1 MDSTLDR
8 ESALVAADVFA
19 GGGEMGALM
28 REFDWSRTSLGPVAG
43 WPQSLRTAVSIL
55 LTSRHPMF
63 IFWGSELAKLYNDGY
78 RPILGSTKHP
88 GALGQRGPD
97 VWPEIW
103 DTIGP
108 MVEQVLSSGEATWSD
123 DLLLF
128 MHRNGYLEEVYFTF
142 SYSPIRDETGGVG
155 GMFCACTETTE
166 RVLGERRLRALRDM
180 AARAGEAKTAA
191 EACLIAAETLAYNA
205 ADIPFALL
213 YLLDPDGRHAQ
224 LVGAAGLGP
233 GTPASSALVEL
244 TPDQEAPNT
253 WPLARVVQGGRV
265 ELVDDVIERFGPL
278 SVGPWPESPHSAL
291 VLPVARPGQERLAGL
306 LVVGISPRRA
316 LDDSYEGYLELTA
329 GQVATAIA
337 NARAYEEERRRAE
350 ALAELDR
357 TKTAFFSN
365 VSHEFRT
372 PLTLMLGPI
381 EDLLQ
386 GQGSS
391 ADQREQLEIVHRNGL
406 RMLKLVNTLLEF
418 SRIEAGRAQALYEP
432 IDLASLTSDLAGVF
446 RSAIERAGLRLVVDC
461 PPLPEPVYVD
471 REMWEKIVLNLLSN
485 ALKFTFEG
493 EIAVTLRPVGDSIEL
508 IVRDTGIGIPES
520 ELPHLFERFHQIRGA
535 RGRATEGSGIGL
547 ALIQELVRL
556 HGGAISVS
564 SASGAGSVFSVSI
577 PGGSAHLPAEQI
589 GAARTLAATALGA
602 ATYVEEALRWLPD
615 DDRTEVEGLRPEKA
629 ADLETQP
636 SALRPQSSARILLAD
651 DNADMRD
658 YLSRLLG
665 QRWTV
670 EAVADGAAA
679 LAAARARLPGLVLAD
694 IMMPGMDG
702 FDLLRELRADARTRD
717 VPIMLL
723 SARAGEE
730 SRVEGLEAGADDY
743 LVKPFSARELLAR
756 IGAHLDLAR
765 ERQILLQ
772 SRQEHASRLR
782 KLADAGL
789 AINSTLSLDDT
800 LKLVTEQARDIVGA
814 HQALTSMIVA
824 ANEAQTITT
833 IDFSSKYAAWRS
845 YRPTFG
851 DIGMYALV
859 CGQNQPLRLT
869 QAELEAHPVW
879 QDLGAEAE
887 QRLPMRG
894 WLAAPLIARDGHNIG
909 LIQLSDKFV
918 GEFTEEDETVLVQL
932 AHMASVAIENARLY
946 QEARAAVQAR
956 EELLSVVSHDLKN
969 PLASIKG
976 YAQLLRRRIER
987 LAIPE
992 TTRLVDSLTKIDT
1005 ASARMVRQI
1014 DELLD
1019 AAQLRA
1025 GQPLDLNLERIDLVA
1040 LMRQLTTER
1049 QQSMQHHDI
1058 QVTTAVPELYG
1069 IYDAVRIERVFSN
1082 LLANAIKYSPHGSS
1096 IVVDIAR
1103 QQSDDQSWAVIAV
1116 RDQGIGIPA
1125 ADLPHIFERFHRA
1138 GNVARQIQGTGI
1150 GLSSA
1155 RQIVE
1160 QHNGTIDVASQEGVG
1175 STFTVRLPV

>member
-1 MDSTLDR
+1 MDSILDQ
-8 ESALVAADVFA
+8 ESALAAGDVFA

-28 REFDWSRTSLGPVAG
+28 REFDWSHTSLGPVAS

-97 VWPEIW
+97 IWPEIW

-108 MVEQVLSSGEATWSD
+108 MVEQVFSSGEATWSD

-180 AARAGEAKTAA
+180 AARASEAKTAA
-191 EACLIAAETLAYNA
+191 EACRIAAETLALNP

-213 YLLDPDGRHAQ
+213 YLLDSDGRHAQ
-224 LVGAAGLGP
+224 LVGTAGLEP
-233 GTPASSALVEL
+233 DSPASPTQVDLRPE
-244 TPDQEAPNT
+244 QEAPNT
-253 WPLARVVQGGRV
+253 WPLARVARAGRAV
-265 ELVDDVIERFGPL
+265 LVDDVVELFGPL
-278 SVGPWPESPHSAL
+278 LVGPWPESPHSAL
-291 VLPVARPGQERLAGL
+291 VLPVARPGQALLAGL

-381 EDLLQ
+381 EDLLREQ
-386 GQGSS
+386 AWGTE
-391 ADQREQLEIVHRNGL
+391 QRERLEIVRRNGL

-418 SRIEAGRAQALYEP
+418 SRIEAGRAQAQYEP
-432 IDLASLTSDLAGVF
+432 TDLAALTTDLAGAF
-446 RSAIERAGLRLVVDC
+446 RSAIEHAGLRLVVDC

-471 REMWEKIVLNLLSN
+471 REMWEQVVLNLLSN
-485 ALKFTFEG
+485 ALKFTFKG
-493 EIAVTLRPVGDSIEL
+493 EIGVTLRPVGDSIEL
-508 IVRDTGIGIPES
+508 TVRDTGIGIPES
-520 ELPHLFERFHQIRGA
+520 ELSHLFERFHQIRDA
-535 RGRATEGSGIGL
+535 RGRTSEGSGIGL

-556 HGGAISVS
+556 HGGAIRVS
-564 SASGAGSVFSVSI
+564 SVLGAGSAFSVTI
-577 PGGSAHLPAEQI
+577 PTGSAHLPAEQV
-589 GAARTLAATALGA
+589 GAARALTPTALGA
-602 ATYVEEALRWLPD
+602 APYVEEALRWLPEH
-615 DDRTEVEGLRPEKA
+615 DRTEVKGLSTEQA
-629 ADLETQP
+629 
-636 SALRPQSSARILLAD
+636 SALDTQSSTLSPQSSARILLAD
-651 DNADMRD
+651 DNADMRA
-658 YLSRLLG
+658 YLSRLLS
-665 QRWTV
+665 QRWLV
-670 EAVADGAAA
+670 EAVADGSAA
-679 LAAARARLPGLVLAD
+679 LAAARARPPDLVLAD
-694 IMMPGMDG
+694 VMMPGMDG
-702 FDLLRELRADARTRD
+702 FELLRELRVDARTRN
-717 VPIMLL
+717 VPIVLL

-730 SRVEGLEAGADDY
+730 SRVEGLKAGADDY

-765 ERQILLQ
+765 ERRNALE
-772 SRQEHASRLR
+772 SRQEHANRLR
-782 KLADAGL
+782 KLAEAGL

-814 HQALTSMIVA
+814 HQAITSMTA
-824 ANEAQTITT
+824 AGTWAQAITA
-833 IDFSSKYAAWRS
+833 IDLSDKYASWRS
-845 YRPTFG
+845 YQPAS
-851 DIGMYALV
+851 DSIGIDSLV
-859 CGQNQPLRLT
+859 RDQNHPLRLT
-869 QAELEAHPVW
+869 QAELESHPAW
-879 QDLGAEAE
+879 QGLGVEAGR
-887 QRLPMRG
+887 RLPMRG
-894 WLAAPLIARDGHNIG
+894 WLAAPLIARDGRNIG
-909 LIQLSDKFV
+909 LIQLSDKYA
-918 GEFTEEDETVLVQL
+918 GEFTEEDEAVLVQL

-946 QEARAAVQAR
+946 QEARGAAQAR

-992 TTRLVDSLTKIDT
+992 ATRLVDSLTKIDT
-1005 ASARMVRQI
+1005 ASARMVGQI

-1019 AAQLRA
+1019 AARLSA
-1025 GQPLDLNLERIDLVA
+1025 GQPLDLSFERIDLVA
-1040 LMRQLTTER
+1040 LIRQVATE
-1049 QQSMQHHDI
+1049 
-1058 QVTTAVPELYG
+1058 
-1069 IYDAVRIERVFSN
+1069 
-1082 LLANAIKYSPHGSS
+1082 
-1096 IVVDIAR
+1096 
-1103 QQSDDQSWAVIAV
+1103 
-1116 RDQGIGIPA
+1116 
-1125 ADLPHIFERFHRA
+1125 
-1138 GNVARQIQGTGI
+1138 
-1150 GLSSA
+1150 
-1155 RQIVE
+1155 
-1160 QHNGTIDVASQEGVG
+1160 
-1175 STFTVRLPV
+1175 

>member
-1 MDSTLDR
+1 MDSTVDQ

-28 REFDWSRTSLGPVAG
+28 REFDWSRTSLGPVKS

-108 MVEQVLSSGEATWSD
+108 MVEQVISSGEATWSD

-191 EACLIAAETLAYNA
+191 DACQIAAETLAHNT

-213 YLLDPDGRHAQ
+213 YLLDPDGRRAQ
-224 LVGAAGLGP
+224 LVGTAGLEVGA
-233 GTPASSALVEL
+233 PASPTLVEL
-244 TPDQEAPNT
+244 TPDPEAPNT
-253 WPLARVVQGGRV
+253 WPLACVVQSGRTK
-265 ELVDDVIERFGPL
+265 LIHDVIERFGPL
-278 SVGPWPESPHSAL
+278 SVGSWPESPHSAL
-291 VLPVARPGQERLAGL
+291 VLPVARPGQARLAGL

-316 LDDSYEGYLELTA
+316 LDDSYEGYLELIA

-381 EDLLQ
+381 EDLLREQ
-386 GQGSS
+386 GYS
-391 ADQREQLEIVHRNGL
+391 ADQRERLEIVHRNGL
-406 RMLKLVNTLLEF
+406 RMLKLVNMLLEF

-432 IDLASLTSDLAGVF
+432 IDLASFTSDLAGVF

-461 PPLPEPVYVD
+461 LPLPEPVYVD

-493 EIAVTLRPVGDSIEL
+493 QIAIGLRPAGDLIEL
-508 IVRDTGIGIPES
+508 TVRDTGIGIPTP

-535 RGRATEGSGIGL
+535 RGRASEGSGIGL
-547 ALIQELVRL
+547 ALIQELVQL
-556 HGGAISVS
+556 HGGTISVS
-564 SASGAGSVFSVSI
+564 SALGVGSAFSVSI
-577 PGGSAHLPAEQI
+577 PTGSAHLPAERI
-589 GAARTLAATALGA
+589 GAARKLAANALGA
-602 ATYVEEALRWLPD
+602 APYVEEALRWLPD
-615 DDRTEVEGLRPEKA
+615 DDRTEVEGLRTEKA
-629 ADLETQP
+629 SNLETLP
-636 SALRPQSSARILLAD
+636 STLSPQSSARILLAD
-651 DNADMRD
+651 DNADMRE

-679 LAAARARLPGLVLAD
+679 LAAAQMRPPDLVLAD
-694 IMMPGMDG
+694 VMMPGMDG
-702 FDLLRELRADARTRD
+702 FELLRELRAHSRTRD

-765 ERQILLQ
+765 ERRILLQ

-800 LKLVTEQARDIVGA
+800 LQLVTEQARDIVGA
-814 HQALTSMIVA
+814 HQALTSMTVA
-824 ANEAQTITT
+824 ENWAQAITT
-833 IDFSSKYAAWRS
+833 LDFSDKYAAWRS
-845 YRPTFG
+845 YRPTFDG
-851 DIGMYALV
+851 NGMYSLV
-859 CGQNQPLRLT
+859 CGQNHPLRLT
-869 QAELEAHPVW
+869 QAELESHPAW
-879 QDLGAEAE
+879 QDLGAKAG
-887 QRLPMRG
+887 RPPMRG
-894 WLAAPLIARDGHNIG
+894 WLVAPLIARDGHNIG
-909 LIQLSDKFV
+909 LIQLSDKYA

-1040 LMRQLTTER
+1040 LMRQVTTDR
-1049 QQSMQHHDI
+1049 QQSMQHHHI

-1096 IVVDIAR
+1096 IDVDIAR
-1103 QQSDDQSWAVIAV
+1103 QQSGDRLWAVIAM

-1138 GNVARQIQGTGI
+1138 GNVARHIQGTGI

-1160 QHNGTIDVASQEGVG
+1160 QHSGTIDVASQEGVG